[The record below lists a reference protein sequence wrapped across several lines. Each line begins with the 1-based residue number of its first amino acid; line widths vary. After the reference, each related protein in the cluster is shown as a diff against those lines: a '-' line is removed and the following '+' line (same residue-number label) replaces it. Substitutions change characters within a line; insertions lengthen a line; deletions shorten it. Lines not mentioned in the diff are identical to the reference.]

1 MRLTQPWNPSWL
13 RVVSHE
19 NHAAS
24 PPVARLTTVEGPLS
38 ETHLQHLSFILLSSV
53 MSPVTIYDTTL
64 RDGTQGT
71 GISFSTLDK
80 IRVAERLDQF
90 GVHYIEGGWP
100 GSNPKDAAFFQEA
113 AKRTWKTAKITAFG
127 MTRRGKIKVEDDAQ
141 VQMLLDASTPV
152 VTIVGKTWPLH
163 VTEVFRVSLEENLA
177 MISDTVAYLKSH
189 GREVLYD
196 AEHFFDSFKED
207 PEYSLKTIQAA
218 KDAGADM
225 IVLCETN
232 GGALP
237 EFVEEVTRKVVETLG
252 CPIGIHTH
260 NDGGVGVA
268 NALAAVRAGA
278 CQVQG
283 TINGYGERVGN
294 CNLVTVMPTL
304 QLKMGIDVG
313 VDLTHLRDLAH
324 FVDELANVPHDIRAP
339 YVGMAAFTHKGGLH
353 VHAVQKLARTYEH
366 VDPDLVGNERIITIS
381 DMSGQS
387 NILVKAEGMGMP
399 LEKGSDDVQ
408 KILAEVKRLESEG
421 YEFEAA
427 EASFELLI
435 RRQLGEAVKFF
446 EPLEYHTT
454 HRFHFDSDYEN
465 TEATVKLRIGDE
477 NVYTVDEGD
486 GPVNA
491 LDMAL
496 RKALVPIFPE
506 IAQMVLLDYKVRII
520 DSRSGSA
527 AKTRVLVV
535 SGDGDTS
542 WGTVGVSTNI
552 INASWLALIDSIE
565 YFLLKQKGK
574 A

>member
-1 MRLTQPWNPSWL
+1 
-13 RVVSHE
+13 
-19 NHAAS
+19 
-24 PPVARLTTVEGPLS
+24 
-38 ETHLQHLSFILLSSV
+38 
-53 MSPVTIYDTTL
+53 MSNVTIYDTTL

-80 IRVAERLDQF
+80 IRVAEKLDDF

-113 AKRTWKTAKITAFG
+113 AKRSWKKAKITAFG
-127 MTRRGKIKVEDDAQ
+127 MTRRGKMKVEEDPQ
-141 VQMLLDASTPV
+141 VQMLLDAATPA

-163 VTEVFRVSLEENLA
+163 VTEVFQVSLEENLA
-177 MISDTVAYLKSH
+177 MISDTVAYLKKH

-207 PEYSLKTIQAA
+207 PEYSLKTVKAA
-218 KDAGADM
+218 QDAGADL

-237 EFVEEVTRKVVETLG
+237 EFVEEVTRKVIAHLG
-252 CPIGIHTH
+252 KPVGIHTH

-268 NALAAVRAGA
+268 NALSAVRAGA

-294 CNLVTVMPTL
+294 CNLITVMPNL
-304 QLKMGIDVG
+304 QIKMGIDLG
-313 VDLTHLRDLAH
+313 IDLTRLRELAH

-339 YVGMAAFTHKGGLH
+339 YVGVAAFTHKGGLH

-366 VDPDLVGNERIITIS
+366 VDPALVGNERVITIS

-387 NILVKAEGMGMP
+387 NVLVRAAALGLPLAKGAPEVQQIL
-399 LEKGSDDVQ
+399 S
-408 KILAEVKRLESEG
+408 EVKKLESEG

-435 RRQLGEAVKFF
+435 RKHLGRHSTFF
-446 EPLEYHTT
+446 ELLEYHST
-454 HRFHFDSDYEN
+454 HRCNGRQGFE
-465 TEATVKLRIGDE
+465 TCEATVKLVINGE
-477 NVYTVDEGD
+477 NVYTVDDGD

-491 LDMAL
+491 LDRAL
-496 RKALVPIFPE
+496 RKALTPAYPE
-506 IAQMVLLDYKVRII
+506 IADILLLDYKVRII
-520 DSRSGSA
+520 DGA
-527 AKTRVLVV
+527 AGTGARTRVLIT
-535 SGDGDTS
+535 STDGTDS
-542 WGTVGVSTNI
+542 WSTVGVHLNI
-552 INASWLALIDSIE
+552 IDASWEALVSGFE
-565 YFLLKQKGK
+565 YYLLKKRL

>member
-1 MRLTQPWNPSWL
+1 M
-13 RVVSHE
+13 
-19 NHAAS
+19 
-24 PPVARLTTVEGPLS
+24 
-38 ETHLQHLSFILLSSV
+38 
-53 MSPVTIYDTTL
+53 VTIYDTTL

-80 IRVAERLDQF
+80 IRVAERLDDF

-113 AKRTWKTAKITAFG
+113 AKRTWKNAKITAFG
-127 MTRRGKIKVEDDAQ
+127 MTRRGRIKVEDDPQ
-141 VQMLLDASTPV
+141 VQMLLDAQTPA

-163 VTEVFRVSLEENLA
+163 VTEVFQVSLDENLA
-177 MISDTVAYLKSH
+177 MISDTVAYLKKH

-207 PEYSLKTIQAA
+207 PEYSLKTVKAA
-218 KDAGADM
+218 ADAGADL

-237 EFVEEVTRKVVETLG
+237 EFIEAVTRQVITHLG
-252 CPIGIHTH
+252 QAVGIHTH

-278 CQVQG
+278 NQVQG

-294 CNLVTVMPTL
+294 CNLITIMPTL
-304 QLKMGIDVG
+304 QLKMGIDLG
-313 VDLTHLRDLAH
+313 LDLTRLRELAY

-339 YVGMAAFTHKGGLH
+339 YVGLAAFTHKGGLH

-366 VDPDLVGNERIITIS
+366 VDPALVGNERIITIS

-387 NILVKAEGMGMP
+387 NVLIKAEAMGLP
-399 LEKGSDDVQ
+399 LAKGSPEVQ

-435 RRQLGEAVKFF
+435 RRLLGSNTTNFNL
-446 EPLEYHTT
+446 LEYHTT
-454 HRFHFDSDYEN
+454 HRHNPNSHIET
-465 TEATVKLRIGDE
+465 TEATVKIQVNGNAE
-477 NVYTVDEGD
+477 YTADEGD

-491 LDMAL
+491 LDKAL
-496 RKALVPIFPE
+496 RKALLPHFPQ
-506 IAQMVLLDYKVRII
+506 IARVRLEDYKVRII
-520 DSRSGSA
+520 DSGSGTA

-535 SGDGDTS
+535 SSDGNRT
-542 WGTVGVSTNI
+542 WGTVGVSTNVI
-552 INASWLALIDSIE
+552 DASWQALVDSLE
-565 YFLLKQKGK
+565 FFLLKT

>member
-1 MRLTQPWNPSWL
+1 
-13 RVVSHE
+13 
-19 NHAAS
+19 
-24 PPVARLTTVEGPLS
+24 
-38 ETHLQHLSFILLSSV
+38 
-53 MSPVTIYDTTL
+53 
-64 RDGTQGT
+64 
-71 GISFSTLDK
+71 
-80 IRVAERLDQF
+80 
-90 GVHYIEGGWP
+90 
-100 GSNPKDAAFFQEA
+100 
-113 AKRTWKTAKITAFG
+113 
-127 MTRRGKIKVEDDAQ
+127 MTRRGKMKVDEDPQ
-141 VQMLLDASTPV
+141 VQMLLDAKTPA

-163 VTEVFRVSLEENLA
+163 VTEVFRVTLEENLA
-177 MISDTVAYLKSH
+177 MIADTVAYLKSH

-196 AEHFFDSFKED
+196 AEHFFDSYRED

-218 KDAGADM
+218 KDAGADL

-237 EFVEEVTRKVVETLG
+237 EFVEEVTRKAVEVLG
-252 CPIGIHTH
+252 CPVGIHTH

-294 CNLVTVMPTL
+294 CNLVTVMPNL
-304 QLKMGIDVG
+304 QIKMGIDIG

-366 VDPDLVGNERIITIS
+366 VDPGLVGNERIITIS

-387 NILVKAEGMGMP
+387 NILVRAEALGMP

-408 KILAEVKRLESEG
+408 KILAEVKHLESEG

-435 RRQLGEAVKFF
+435 RRQLGEKVKFF

-454 HRFHFDSDYEN
+454 HRSHFDHAFEN
-465 TEATVKLRIGDE
+465 TEATVRLRIRDDI
-477 NVYTVDEGD
+477 VYTVDEGD

-496 RKALVPIFPE
+496 RKALLPHFPE
-506 IAQMVLLDYKVRII
+506 IARVSLQDYKVRII
-520 DSRSGSA
+520 DSQSGSA
-527 AKTRVLVV
+527 AKTRVLVM
-535 SGDGDTS
+535 SGDGETS

-552 INASWLALIDSIE
+552 ISASWLALIDSIE
-565 YFLLKQKGK
+565 FFLLKQQTP
-574 A
+574 AVA

>member
-1 MRLTQPWNPSWL
+1 
-13 RVVSHE
+13 
-19 NHAAS
+19 
-24 PPVARLTTVEGPLS
+24 
-38 ETHLQHLSFILLSSV
+38 

-80 IRVAERLDQF
+80 IRVAEKLDAF

-100 GSNPKDAAFFQEA
+100 GSNPKDAAFFEEA
-113 AKRTWKTAKITAFG
+113 AKRPWKNAKIAAFG
-127 MTRRGKIKVEDDAQ
+127 MTRRGKLKVEDDPQ
-141 VQMLLDASTPV
+141 VQMLLDAKTPT

-163 VTEVFRVSLEENLA
+163 VTEVFQVSLEENLA
-177 MISDTVAYLKSH
+177 MIADTVAYLKTH

-207 PEYSLKTIQAA
+207 PEYSLKTVKAA
-218 KDAGADM
+218 SDAGADL

-237 EFVEEVTRKVVETLG
+237 EFVGEVTAKVIAHLG
-252 CPIGIHTH
+252 KPVGIHTH

-278 CQVQG
+278 VQVQG

-294 CNLVTVMPTL
+294 CNLVTIMPNL
-304 QLKMGIDVG
+304 QIKMSIDLGID
-313 VDLTHLRDLAH
+313 LTKLRELSH
-324 FVDELANVPHDIRAP
+324 FVAEMANVQPDIRAP
-339 YVGMAAFTHKGGLH
+339 YVGVAAFTHKGGLH

-366 VDPDLVGNERIITIS
+366 VDPALVGNERVITIS

-387 NILVKAEGMGMP
+387 NVLMRAEAMGFKFA
-399 LEKGSDDVQ
+399 KGAPEVQ
-408 KILAEVKRLESEG
+408 AILAEVKRLESEG

-435 RRQLGEAVKFF
+435 RKQLKLLTPSF
-446 EPLEYHTT
+446 ELLEYHVS
-454 HRFHFDSDYEN
+454 HRRRAGDE
-465 TEATVKLRIGDE
+465 TCEATVKLLVNGER
-477 NVYTVDEGD
+477 VYTVDEGD

-491 LDMAL
+491 LDNAL
-496 RKALVPIFPE
+496 RKALTPHFPAIQSMRLE
-506 IAQMVLLDYKVRII
+506 DYKVRII
-520 DSRSGSA
+520 DSGSGTA
-527 AKTRVLVV
+527 AKTRVLVT
-535 SGDGDTS
+535 STDGNRD

-552 INASWLALIDSIE
+552 IDASWAALVDSVEFFLAR
-565 YFLLKQKGK
+565 Q
-574 A
+574 